1 MYAVQISQNRKAYKT
16 VTGPSSLNGAF
27 DTYRSLANF
36 RAPKG
41 AKVRLV
47 AFEGSTK
54 PRVVRTAVAEQ
65 ISPRSLF
72 ERPTVFLP
80 TLDLSKLN
88 DGGSVMDAAQSD
100 YTDYTGTMIVTV
112 KR

>member
-1 MYAVQISQNRKAYKT
+1 MYAVQISQSRKAYKT
-16 VTGPSSLNGAF
+16 VTGASSLGGAF
-27 DTYRSLANF
+27 DTYRSLVNF

-47 AFEGSTK
+47 AFDGSTK

-65 ISPRSLF
+65 INPRSLF
-72 ERPTVFLP
+72 ERPTIFLP

-88 DGGSVMDAAQSD
+88 VPFTGDQKDAAPTVIKG
-100 YTDYTGTMIVTV
+100 TDVTV

>member
-1 MYAVQISQNRKAYKT
+1 MYAVQISQSRKAYKT
-16 VTGPSSLNGAF
+16 VTGPSSIGGAF
-27 DTYRSLANF
+27 DTYRALVNF

-47 AFEGSTK
+47 AFDGSTK
-54 PRVVRTAVAEQ
+54 PRVVRTAVASQ

-72 ERPTVFLP
+72 ERPTVYLP
-80 TLDLSKLN
+80 TLDLTKLSAPFTN
-88 DGGSVMDAAQSD
+88 DQREASSVVIKGTDAI
-100 YTDYTGTMIVTV
+100 T